1 MNSIKTSEVKI
12 AIPPSVQIFDL
23 LNGFMRSQAIY
34 VAAKL
39 GLADLLK
46 DGARNVDD
54 LAKLTKVNT
63 DALYRLLRALSSI
76 GIFVEKEAR
85 IFELTPMA
93 ETLRSDL
100 PISLRPYA
108 LLVGDSC
115 WWHSWGDLLYSVKTA
130 KPAFDHL
137 FKMNY
142 NAYLER
148 NSELAQTFQECMNS
162 ISQVH
167 NPAIVNSYDFSKFRK
182 VVDIGGGHGELLA
195 TIKMAYPNIE
205 GILFDQPHVIKGIKH
220 IGKKGTPPFKI
231 IGGDFFKEVPA
242 RGDLYLLKQI
252 VHDWHR
258 KAAQKILKN
267 CRSAI
272 SPDGR
277 ILVIESVLE
286 QGASQYTENF
296 FDLHMLVTS
305 NGGRERT
312 ESEYRTLFETAGFKL
327 SRLIST
333 ASSYSIVEGIL
344 KKDYTS

>member
-1 MNSIKTSEVKI
+1 MDSTKTDE
-12 AIPPSVQIFDL
+12 AQLTIPPAIQMFNL
-23 LNGFMRSQAIY
+23 LNGFMRSQAIH

-46 DGARNVDD
+46 DGARDVDKI
-54 LAKLTKVNT
+54 AKLTKVNA

-76 GIFVEKEAR
+76 GIFVEKKAK

-108 LLVGDSC
+108 LLVGDST
-115 WWHSWGDLLYSVKTA
+115 WWHSWGDLLYSVKTT

-137 FKMNY
+137 FNMNY
-142 NAYLER
+142 DRYLER

-167 NPAIVNSYDFSKFRK
+167 NPAIVNSYDFSEFRK

-195 TIKMAYPNIE
+195 TIKTAYPNIE
-205 GILFDQPHVIKGIKH
+205 GILFEQSHIIMGIKYNS
-220 IGKKGTPPFKI
+220 KKVAPSFQA
-231 IGGDFFKEVPA
+231 IGGDFFTEVPA
-242 RGDLYLLKQI
+242 GGDLYILKQI
-252 VHDWHR
+252 IHDWNDE
-258 KAAQKILKN
+258 AARKILKN

-286 QGASQYTENF
+286 QGTSQHTEKF

-312 ESEYRTLFETAGFKL
+312 KLEYQALFKTAGFKL
-327 SRLIST
+327 NRLIKT
-333 ASSYSIVEGIL
+333 ASSYSIIEGVL

>member
-1 MNSIKTSEVKI
+1 MSSTKTDEAQST
-12 AIPPSVQIFDL
+12 IPPAVQIFDL

-46 DGARNVDD
+46 EGARNVDN
-54 LAKLTKVNT
+54 LAKLTKVNA

-76 GIFVEKEAR
+76 GIFVEKESK

-93 ETLRSDL
+93 ETLQRNL

-137 FKMNY
+137 FNVNY
-142 NAYLER
+142 DAYLEM
-148 NSELAQTFQECMNS
+148 NSEFAQTFQECMNS

-205 GILFDQPHVIKGIKH
+205 GILFDQPHVIKEIRH
-220 IGKKGTPPFKI
+220 SSKKSTPSFKI
-231 IGGDFFKEVPA
+231 VGGDFFKEVPA
-242 RGDLYLLKQI
+242 GGDLYLLKQI
-252 VHDWHR
+252 LHDWHDE
-258 KAAQKILKN
+258 AAQKILKN
-267 CRSAI
+267 CRNALL
-272 SPDGR
+272 PDGR
-277 ILVIESVLE
+277 ILVIESVL
-286 QGASQYTENF
+286 GRGDSQYIEKF

-327 SRLIST
+327 NRLIRT
-333 ASSYSIVEGIL
+333 ASSYSIIEGIL
-344 KKDYTS
+344 KKDYTN